1 MKSNLEVY
9 INEQTVVKN
18 EIYSAFKEFVE
29 CSICKNIIINP
40 VMCMNCQ
47 NSYCR
52 KCIEK
57 LPKNDYKCP
66 YGCVNPNYQ
75 KKKEKNNILSKLKFK
90 CQKCGKHFLF
100 GDLEKHIDNCEIKKN
115 LGKINIDKNR
125 KKRLKKLKNNE
136 IKKLTQKRT
145 FACIRSKKN
154 SIKYFK

>member
-57 LPKNDYKCP
+57 LPKNEYKCP

-75 KKKEKNNILSKLKFK
+75 KSKEKIIFYQNLNLSAKNAENIFY
-90 CQKCGKHFLF
+90 
-100 GDLEKHIDNCEIKKN
+100 LEI
-115 LGKINIDKNR
+115 
-125 KKRLKKLKNNE
+125 
-136 IKKLTQKRT
+136 
-145 FACIRSKKN
+145 
-154 SIKYFK
+154 